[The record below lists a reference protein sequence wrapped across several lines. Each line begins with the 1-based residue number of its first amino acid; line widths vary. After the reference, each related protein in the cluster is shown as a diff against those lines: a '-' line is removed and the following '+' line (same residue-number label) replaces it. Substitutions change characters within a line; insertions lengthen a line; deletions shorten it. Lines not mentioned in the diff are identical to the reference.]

1 MMMSVRTI
9 MEDAL
14 IFVITQLEATIAH
27 AQMNTDIS

>member
-1 MMMSVRTI
+1 MKMSVRMI

-27 AQMNTDIS
+27 AQMNMDIN